1 MIYRN
6 RVNTT
11 ASVNTL
17 PYIWPTDVPINSGDI
32 TVFAQTNAPTGYTK
46 LTTHNDK
53 ALRIVSGAV
62 GSGGTTAFST
72 VFTNQTPTLSGLVL
86 DPTTITIPTMPGH
99 THFVGGGSISNY
111 PVSSFQPP
119 FITASAGS
127 SSSTS
132 LAGGGL
138 SHTHPLSLTAP
149 TTTLGVLYVDIIL
162 AQKN

>member
-6 RVNTT
+6 RVNAPT
-11 ASVNTL
+11 SVNTL
-17 PYIWPTDVPINSGDI
+17 PYIWPTDAPINSGDI

-46 LTTHNDK
+46 LTTHNNK
-53 ALRIVSGAV
+53 ALRIVSGVV

-86 DPTTITIPTMPGH
+86 GPTTITIPTMPGH

-111 PVSSFQPP
+111 PASGSI

-132 LAGGGL
+132 LVGGGL